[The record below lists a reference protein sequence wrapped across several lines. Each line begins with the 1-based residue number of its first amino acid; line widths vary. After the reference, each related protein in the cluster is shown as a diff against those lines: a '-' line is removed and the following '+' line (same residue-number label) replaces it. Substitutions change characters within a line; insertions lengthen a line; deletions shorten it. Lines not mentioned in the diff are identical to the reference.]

1 MSKIKIM
8 LVDDH
13 AIMCEGIQ
21 ALLSIHDDLEIVGAA
36 SEGKEAIEKALE
48 LVPDV
53 IIMDIA
59 MPSMDGLE
67 ATRRIM
73 KRNPKTKVVVLTQHD
88 NKQYILSAIK
98 AGASGY
104 VPKKALGTDLVTAIR
119 AVCAG
124 ESFLYPTAASALIN
138 DYLHYAEEEPFD
150 RLTSRE
156 REILKLV
163 AEGHTSRYIADM
175 LYISLKTVL
184 GHRTKIMEKLN
195 IHNRSELI
203 KYAIRKGLV
212 SIET

>member
-1 MSKIKIM
+1 M

-13 AIMCEGIQ
+13 AIMREGIQ
-21 ALLSIHDDLEIVGAA
+21 ALLSIHDELEIVGAA

>member
-1 MSKIKIM
+1 M

-13 AIMCEGIQ
+13 AIMREGVQ

-48 LVPDV
+48 LGPDV